1 MLGLPFLAGIAVSD
15 ADSLRAACAGA
26 GWRVLY
32 AVLLDA
38 LPASSVRPLL
48 AVLLLLLA
56 GSSLAASPII
66 LNVIGDTG
74 DCELPGTVQV
84 SAAMRR
90 QVDFKEIQLIEVG
103 DLAYPVA
110 TRERLLECHEP
121 YFSMFPRRLAVP
133 GNHDWADSNAAGFFS
148 IFPKPVPR
156 IEDLGGH
163 WRLLL
168 LDSNLKG
175 VAWARQMLWLDG
187 MLGSSRDECLI
198 AAWHHPR
205 WSSGK
210 HGDRRFVDPLWRRV
224 SNYVSFTLHGHDHH
238 FEALPQFDADGAT
251 SAQGTASFVVGTGG
265 ARHYEAG
272 DSSRSARALYGKHG
286 FLRIA
291 LDGWRYHWRFIGVDD
306 KVLSSGSGICL
317 PTGRRPYQP
326 VGAPIEAPRLR
337 YPERLGDRD
346 DR

>member
-1 MLGLPFLAGIAVSD
+1 MTLDVLSVS
-15 ADSLRAACAGA
+15 L
-26 GWRVLY
+26 VK
-32 AVLLDA
+32 
-38 LPASSVRPLL
+38 RPLAL
-48 AVLLLLLA
+48 LLLLLA
-56 GSSLAASPII
+56 SSSFAASPIV

-74 DCELPGTVQV
+74 DCELPGAAQV

-90 QVDFKEIQLIEVG
+90 QADFKDIQLIEVG

-121 YFSMFPRRLAVP
+121 HFSMFPKRLAVP

-156 IEDLGGH
+156 VEDLGGK

-175 VAWARQMLWLDG
+175 VAWGRQMMWLDG

-210 HGDRRFVDPLWRRV
+210 HGDRRYVDPLWRRV
-224 SNYVSFTLHGHDHH
+224 SSHVTLTLHGHDHH
-238 FEALPQFDADGAT
+238 FEALPQFDADGAV
-251 SAQGTASFVVGTGG
+251 SSQGTASFVIGTGG
-265 ARHYEAG
+265 ARLYEAG
-272 DSSRSARALYGKHG
+272 ESKRSERTVYEKFG
-286 FLRIA
+286 FLRIS
-291 LDGWRYHWRFIGVDD
+291 LDGTRYHWRFIGVDD
-306 KVLSSGSGICL
+306 KVLSSGSGTCL
-317 PTGRRPYQP
+317 PTGSRSYQP
-326 VGAPIEAPRLR
+326 VGAPIESPPQR
-337 YPERLGDRD
+337 YPERVGDRD
-346 DR
+346 ER